1 VRGTERA
8 LNHCVKRAP
17 TVAAVSA
24 PKGKPPAPYRDRMA
38 TIPSDMTRHARQS
51 REQWDEQSSSGI
63 RARNVRGA
71 TSPAEQKNDLASPY
85 WAVIGGAD
93 RVVILALPCGALHI
107 PRRGVSGFIL
117 CRLTGAST
125 VREILEGCSLPVHV
139 ALAVLCE
146 LAAEGIVSF
155 Q

>member
-1 VRGTERA
+1 
-8 LNHCVKRAP
+8 
-17 TVAAVSA
+17 
-24 PKGKPPAPYRDRMA
+24 MQ
-38 TIPSDMTRHARQS
+38 TIPSDMSAHARHS
-51 REQWDEQSSSGI
+51 RDWSGDPSDSG
-63 RARNVRGA
+63 VRPRKVGDA
-71 TSPAEQKNDLASPY
+71 TAADKAESELASPY

-93 RVVILALPCGALHI
+93 RVVVLALPCGALHV

-125 VREILEGCSLPVHV
+125 VREILECCSLPAHV